1 MMRRFSRR
9 MFGSLLLSTL
19 AVPAVQAAQRVWDV
33 IVVGAGGAGLS
44 AAVSAAEA
52 GAKVLLLEKMPH
64 IGGNTRISGGF
75 YACVDLVRQKR
86 QGIEDSEQL
95 FLSQMLESG
104 GGHANPKLAAILVHN
119 ATPALKW
126 LEKLGMRFQPT
137 VSEAYGSRWPRSHKP
152 LMPNGEGYIRT
163 LSTAAVKL
171 GVIIKTSTPVT
182 TLLTDNDG
190 RVCGVQI
197 AENNIRK
204 NIFSKRGV
212 IVASGGFGANPAM
225 IARYAPQFSGL
236 TTNNMPGST
245 GEMLLAAQKAG
256 AELVDM
262 EDVLC
267 NPGLPPGRVMRARFH
282 MLVDQF
288 ILVDQTGRRFIR
300 EDASRAAVTRA
311 ILALPGKVAYTIIDS
326 KGMKN
331 LSILMQKEAV
341 LAVESGDAWTADT
354 IEDLA
359 RLMKLPA
366 ANLQAT
372 IDDYNTGM
380 KTGQDPL
387 GKVAPRGDFSLDHPP
402 YWACFAGMSIH
413 YTMGGIRINE
423 LAQAMRADGR
433 PVAGLWAAGE
443 ATGGI
448 HGKERL
454 GGNGIN
460 DAVVFGRIAGQ
471 QGGLPSKQINY
482 LTKHIARFIHCFIQK
497 NSIARGR
504 GVRILRVYPTHI
516 LRSKHLHLQ
525 RDRAIARPTT
535 HLADEV
541 KPVVCQLDN
550 SACGITCLRNQRE
563 GAVGRCGVFRPLV
576 GIDLGRAVP
585 NLRRRES
592 LRRDPLSLAFEMSVH
607 RFFEESFNCHVKAL
621 P

>member
-225 IARYAPQFSGL
+225 IARYAC
-236 TTNNMPGST
+236 
-245 GEMLLAAQKAG
+245 LLYTSDAA
-256 AELVDM
+256 
-262 EDVLC
+262 
-267 NPGLPPGRVMRARFH
+267 
-282 MLVDQF
+282 
-288 ILVDQTGRRFIR
+288 
-300 EDASRAAVTRA
+300 
-311 ILALPGKVAYTIIDS
+311 
-326 KGMKN
+326 
-331 LSILMQKEAV
+331 
-341 LAVESGDAWTADT
+341 
-354 IEDLA
+354 
-359 RLMKLPA
+359 
-366 ANLQAT
+366 
-372 IDDYNTGM
+372 DD
-380 KTGQDPL
+380 
-387 GKVAPRGDFSLDHPP
+387 
-402 YWACFAGMSIH
+402 
-413 YTMGGIRINE
+413 
-423 LAQAMRADGR
+423 
-433 PVAGLWAAGE
+433 
-443 ATGGI
+443 
-448 HGKERL
+448 
-454 GGNGIN
+454 
-460 DAVVFGRIAGQ
+460 
-471 QGGLPSKQINY
+471 
-482 LTKHIARFIHCFIQK
+482 
-497 NSIARGR
+497 
-504 GVRILRVYPTHI
+504 
-516 LRSKHLHLQ
+516 
-525 RDRAIARPTT
+525 
-535 HLADEV
+535 
-541 KPVVCQLDN
+541 
-550 SACGITCLRNQRE
+550 
-563 GAVGRCGVFRPLV
+563 
-576 GIDLGRAVP
+576 
-585 NLRRRES
+585 
-592 LRRDPLSLAFEMSVH
+592 
-607 RFFEESFNCHVKAL
+607 
-621 P
+621 

>member
-19 AVPAVQAAQRVWDV
+19 AVPAVQAVQRVWDV

-197 AENNIRK
+197 AENNIRN

-288 ILVDQTGRRFIR
+288 ILVDQTG
-300 EDASRAAVTRA
+300 
-311 ILALPGKVAYTIIDS
+311 
-326 KGMKN
+326 
-331 LSILMQKEAV
+331 
-341 LAVESGDAWTADT
+341 
-354 IEDLA
+354 
-359 RLMKLPA
+359 
-366 ANLQAT
+366 
-372 IDDYNTGM
+372 
-380 KTGQDPL
+380 PL
-387 GKVAPRGDFSLDHPP
+387 HPRGRQPSRR
-402 YWACFAGMSIH
+402 
-413 YTMGGIRINE
+413 YTGHIGAARQSCLHHNRFQRHEKPKHSHAEGG
-423 LAQAMRADGR
+423 
-433 PVAGLWAAGE
+433 
-443 ATGGI
+443 
-448 HGKERL
+448 
-454 GGNGIN
+454 
-460 DAVVFGRIAGQ
+460 
-471 QGGLPSKQINY
+471 
-482 LTKHIARFIHCFIQK
+482 C
-497 NSIARGR
+497 
-504 GVRILRVYPTHI
+504 
-516 LRSKHLHLQ
+516 
-525 RDRAIARPTT
+525 
-535 HLADEV
+535 
-541 KPVVCQLDN
+541 
-550 SACGITCLRNQRE
+550 ACG
-563 GAVGRCGVFRPLV
+563 
-576 GIDLGRAVP
+576 
-585 NLRRRES
+585 
-592 LRRDPLSLAFEMSVH
+592 
-607 RFFEESFNCHVKAL
+607 
-621 P
+621 